1 MLLMSENV
9 YPLAAVRGP
18 ERGEHHFGLVDIYFN
33 DELSAGDPAKPG
45 PGQGGWGMAEKARA
59 FSEESREGTA
69 DPSRA
74 CVAIG
79 GSRASGAI

>member
-45 PGQGGWGMAEKARA
+45 
-59 FSEESREGTA
+59 
-69 DPSRA
+69 
-74 CVAIG
+74 
-79 GSRASGAI
+79 